1 MRQTSNVVCKAFIER
16 KAKKVNNTHTDG
28 KELMLFG
35 NKIAWWDD
43 EGNLLMT
50 LAGWGTTTTRE
61 RLNTLCYMLKIGSC
75 FSQRNNVQFFN
86 GVPIDSDQIIKIEM
100 S

>member
-35 NKIAWWDD
+35 NTIAWWDD

-61 RLNTLCYMLKIGSC
+61 RLNTLCHMLKINGG
-75 FSQRNNVQFFN
+75 FNQKNNVQFFN

>member
-16 KAKKVNNTHTDG
+16 KAKTANNTHTDG

-61 RLNTLCYMLKIGSC
+61 RLNTLCRMLKIGGR
-75 FSQRNNVQFFN
+75 FNQKDKVQFFS